1 MEIYQS
7 LSDIQDHLYHVSAYI
22 ASKGNEKYLKCAN
35 YEEKL
40 ESEIDKMDSVLP
52 PLKNFI
58 HPGGSIESSH
68 LHVARA
74 ISRRVERKYI
84 LHSNN
89 IENDA
94 HIKFFNRLSDYLF
107 VYARY
112 MNYLNKTE
120 DILLK

>member
-1 MEIYQS
+1 MYKS
-7 LSDIQDHLYHVSAYI
+7 LSEIQDNLYHISAHI
-22 ASKGNEKYLKCAN
+22 ASNGMEKYLKKVN
-35 YEEKL
+35 FEETL
-40 ESEIDKMDSVLP
+40 ESEIDKMDIELP

-84 LHSNN
+84 TYSKNTDN
-89 IENDA
+89 FA
-94 HIKFFNRLSDYLF
+94 HMKFFNRLSDYLF
-107 VYARY
+107 TCARF

-120 DILLK
+120 DVIAK